1 MNTLL
6 DCLSNYLNRSQQF
19 RELNGVGSDLLPV
32 TTGIPRGSIL
42 CLTLFNIFT
51 NDLPG
56 NCTVE

>member
-1 MNTLL
+1 M
-6 DCLSNYLNRSQQF
+6 
-19 RELNGVGSDLLPV
+19 ELNGVGSDLLPV